1 MGYSGERTRYFFDLS
16 DQLLS
21 TMKFRLSKSLFGTA
35 LFGIV
40 SFALANSVVA
50 EVKLPAV
57 FGDHMVL
64 QQQQKI
70 RVWGWADAN
79 ESVTVS
85 IGSSKETALP
95 NASGRWQVEL
105 PPMVASKLPTTITVK
120 GSNTIE
126 IKDVLV
132 GEVWLCSGQSN
143 MEWTVAASANPHEEV
158 AAAKYPL
165 IRHIKVPLVQ
175 SNVPLDNF
183 SASWQV
189 CSPETAGNF
198 TACGYYMARQL
209 HKELDVPV
217 GIVNSSWG
225 GTRVEP
231 WTPAV
236 GFQRVEALQ
245 GIYQSV
251 IGRTPGTPQYRERLS
266 TYIKAI
272 EDWTSKAKTSVNSK
286 EVLQPSPSYPAELAP
301 YGSNQDPTM
310 LYNGMIHALVG
321 FPIRGALWY
330 QGESNHDEGMLYFEK
345 KKALIN
351 GWRELW
357 GQGDFSFYFV
367 QIAPFRYGD
376 RDQTTLAKFWEAQTA
391 VQSLPKTGMVVIND
405 IATVNDI
412 HPPNKQDVGYRLA
425 LLALKNDYGKKDLV
439 ANSPEFQSL
448 ETSGGSLKVRFKNA
462 GGGLKTRDGKAPNNF
477 EVVGAGSGGFQP
489 ANATIDGDT
498 VTLVSDKV
506 QSPVAFRFA
515 WNMLAEPNL
524 CGGTGLP
531 VGACRGGELPSFF
544 NSIPNAKEY
553 KLVYELDLS
562 KLSKNIKYDIDNS
575 DSVPQ
580 FDRIGYLV
588 ELTTANG
595 EERNIF
601 VSVDAFTEDAKKIGF
616 PTAASKARFQMPLQ
630 GMDVFSNVGGIK
642 TGTKIGTGN
651 IEFWPDN
658 YGMKN
663 GAKVVGA
670 SETFYDFGDETA
682 PPVDGYGSMQI
693 HNYAAGETLF
703 AINNWQAADRADI
716 GIGNSA
722 SESRDWTF
730 AANAGTYATKR
741 LRVYVRPK
749 SK

>member
-301 YGSNQDPTM
+301 
-310 LYNGMIHALVG
+310 
-321 FPIRGALWY
+321 
-330 QGESNHDEGMLYFEK
+330 
-345 KKALIN
+345 
-351 GWRELW
+351 
-357 GQGDFSFYFV
+357 
-367 QIAPFRYGD
+367 
-376 RDQTTLAKFWEAQTA
+376 
-391 VQSLPKTGMVVIND
+391 
-405 IATVNDI
+405 
-412 HPPNKQDVGYRLA
+412 
-425 LLALKNDYGKKDLV
+425 
-439 ANSPEFQSL
+439 
-448 ETSGGSLKVRFKNA
+448 
-462 GGGLKTRDGKAPNNF
+462 
-477 EVVGAGSGGFQP
+477 
-489 ANATIDGDT
+489 
-498 VTLVSDKV
+498 
-506 QSPVAFRFA
+506 
-515 WNMLAEPNL
+515 
-524 CGGTGLP
+524 
-531 VGACRGGELPSFF
+531 
-544 NSIPNAKEY
+544 
-553 KLVYELDLS
+553 
-562 KLSKNIKYDIDNS
+562 
-575 DSVPQ
+575 
-580 FDRIGYLV
+580 
-588 ELTTANG
+588 
-595 EERNIF
+595 
-601 VSVDAFTEDAKKIGF
+601 
-616 PTAASKARFQMPLQ
+616 
-630 GMDVFSNVGGIK
+630 
-642 TGTKIGTGN
+642 
-651 IEFWPDN
+651 
-658 YGMKN
+658 
-663 GAKVVGA
+663 
-670 SETFYDFGDETA
+670 
-682 PPVDGYGSMQI
+682 
-693 HNYAAGETLF
+693 
-703 AINNWQAADRADI
+703 
-716 GIGNSA
+716 
-722 SESRDWTF
+722 
-730 AANAGTYATKR
+730 
-741 LRVYVRPK
+741 
-749 SK
+749 